1 MKSKYKK
8 IFAALLIVILLGVLQ
23 GEYLEFLRLGPAILL
38 ESVTSLWL
46 FVIISTPIFKSL
58 GNNNLSVVVAI
69 FFIFFNAGLT
79 FKKPFYNNAN
89 PMNKFIN
96 AYLREAVVLAMII
109 LIFHFNRMAKYQDF
123 RFYWQELLIFIV
135 PFPFYLYGR
144 HLLLRGIL
152 WIDNLLPLNLL
163 TFLREMDARHIFESP
178 GGTWRF
184 RHKILQDYFIQEYE
198 QMEREQVG

>member
-1 MKSKYKK
+1 
-8 IFAALLIVILLGVLQ
+8 
-23 GEYLEFLRLGPAILL
+23 
-38 ESVTSLWL
+38 
-46 FVIISTPIFKSL
+46 
-58 GNNNLSVVVAI
+58 
-69 FFIFFNAGLT
+69 
-79 FKKPFYNNAN
+79 
-89 PMNKFIN
+89 MNKFIN